1 MWAHFPLRGAQGGGL
16 LGGSGNGISTA
27 GLYLTLGDAESA
39 SQAPKMLPWGASS
52 WSIFFPLVTTK
63 LDKVAGVDYSLVAPP
78 RATANNLD
86 WLLKVRLIKN
96 HTPSRLCLR
105 TPTPGGFPSSLETNL
120 TMTPPPSYPSSPL
133 SPVHLPCLL
142 LAPITLTFLLVLKCT
157 MTAASPGPLH
167 LLLLLA
173 RRLSPRYRQQLSLP
187 SFKSLL
193 KYPLPREALPDQHC

>member
-1 MWAHFPLRGAQGGGL
+1 VWAHFPLRGAQGGGL

-86 WLLKVRLIKN
+86 WLLKVRLI
-96 HTPSRLCLR
+96 SRIIH
-105 TPTPGGFPSSLETNL
+105 PHAFASE
-120 TMTPPPSYPSSPL
+120 PP
-133 SPVHLPCLL
+133 HL
-142 LAPITLTFLLVLKCT
+142 
-157 MTAASPGPLH
+157 AASHRPWKQIL
-167 LLLLLA
+167 
-173 RRLSPRYRQQLSLP
+173 Q
-187 SFKSLL
+187 
-193 KYPLPREALPDQHC
+193 